1 VKISAIRG
9 WKRIIDLEF
18 KITKAQFLLHKG
30 FCDSFVP
37 FVVFFFQLYKTKNNQ
52 IYKYMLSIKLYI

>member
-9 WKRIIDLEF
+9 WKRIIDVGF
-18 KITKAQFLLHKG
+18 KKTKAQFLLHKN
-30 FCDSFVP
+30 FCDAFVP

-52 IYKYMLSIKLYI
+52 ISKLPT